1 MKNKGIMPLFMSF
14 VMVSQPITILAEEL
28 SSATT
33 PNGKFVLD
41 MDLSMNINN
50 KDFSVELKNETNT
63 VSGIASMEENKI
75 HFEKEVPAGT
85 YTLTIKSE
93 NYATYTK
100 QIKIDSSYATT
111 LSLDNNRMNYNSSSS
126 ENQKGIM
133 AFGDI
138 NSDGNVDD
146 KDSDLLINEI
156 ESGNNNTKY
165 DFNNDR
171 AVNVTDLSY
180 IAVNYGGNVDTKTVS
195 TILPEVI
202 KATHDENTTVQGN
215 IDDITSNSS
224 AYVTLSPTN
233 GNTISEENP
242 VKVDIEVKSENT
254 TSNGLVIQP
263 PKNSENLIQNG
274 TIDVTYIEDGQEKTV
289 TATIQQPKG
298 LILLSNSGPTVTI
311 EADGSIVVNIGKQVA
326 IKKVTINVT
335 ASSSST
341 NLVDIAK
348 VEFVNGMEN
357 RIPAPNLNIPT
368 IKEITPLGDD
378 SFKVTWSKEANV
390 SSYEVLV
397 NGHTFK
403 TTSNTITITKVGE
416 DVTTGVPYNVQV
428 RSINGDWKSP
438 YSETKTITLE
448 PTSIPAKPDSVTAK
462 GEIQSISVSWKK
474 MEHATSYNI
483 YYKLES
489 ESEYTVIKNITSTS
503 YKIYNLTPGGKYNIY
518 VTSVN
523 KIGESSPSDINK
535 ATVLSATATAM
546 PKYKL
551 INTGDEAGVLTD
563 NIKSVTNS
571 TDKLVTVYGGDN
583 AVVDNDPST
592 YTFVDHYDGGVY
604 YASPKGS
611 IIELSQTYKF
621 DTIRFAPHV
630 NHTWY
635 NGVKFYYKN
644 EKGSLVSKD
653 VESMNERRDKNGNIY
668 YDVKLTEPVTTDTFQ
683 LNIGVWYPDQKVAI
697 SEIKVYEYDSIEDD
711 IEALFTDD
719 MHLELTSNVD
729 EDTLKGLEERL
740 NTPDEVSGE
749 YHPFKDS
756 LQLDIDA
763 ARKLLNEQGLGGIIK
778 VDTSITSKAD
788 GHTTFALPLSDLQP
802 LGISATEGETITL
815 YVGKSG
821 AADGTATNLKVYA
834 TQVHGESDKWIT
846 EVATLKT
853 GKNDITIKSPSTT
866 ANERGGALYIAYTG
880 NKNAEEYSIRI
891 GNGDSIPV
899 LDITKAKTREDK
911 LALTKTYV
919 EKLEKHVNS
928 LEQKHN
934 ELHEGHEYDPKSC
947 SLNVTDIVMDNVM
960 YSFPATQVYTTLK
973 GSSLDEKAEQLL
985 KSMEAMEQEVDLF
998 YQHKGFNE
1006 NSTDTNRYPTQRL
1019 NIRYSTMF
1027 DGAFMYAGGKHIGIE
1042 YDSVPGLFTT
1052 TPVVSDENGKYISGG
1067 FSGWGIA
1074 HEIGHVINSSK
1085 YVNVEVTNNYFS
1097 MLAQSDDTN
1106 STARIPYSE
1115 VYKHVTSGT
1124 TGKANNVFTQLG
1136 MYWQLHMF
1144 YDNYYNYKTFNTY
1157 TEQFNN
1163 LFFARVDSY
1172 VRDTSKAPNGLTLN
1186 SDTDNNFMRLACAAA
1201 NKNLLP
1207 FFEAWGLVPNEGTKI
1222 YAEKFEKETAKIQY
1236 LDDDSR
1242 NYRLSGG
1249 KGMSNGT
1256 NVTSSIDYTKNSKQ
1270 VTINLSNSNSN
1281 DDAMLGYEIIR
1292 NGEVI
1297 AFVTA
1302 DNTSYTDTIKTE
1314 NNRVYT
1320 YEVIGYDRLLNETEV
1335 SKAGTVKVSHDGSIG
1350 KDGWTVETNMVS
1362 DDDEHIHAGDDSGH
1376 CEDTTISAIKNV
1388 INDNYSDNYIGTS
1401 NSNAEIILNLGSQEQ
1416 ITALKYTSTNPT
1428 TDGYTIYVSNNKK
1441 DWTPVKSGTLSGEQ
1455 SETIYFNK
1463 ADDPCMYI
1471 YDASYV
1477 KLVINNTTVSLS
1489 ELDILGPTGD
1499 NVELLQSG
1507 IGVLSEDFR
1516 YGTGEGDIIPQGSTI
1531 ITGTYKGN
1539 PAYNAVLLKNQY
1551 GNIINGYFIILAEVP
1566 ERGDIGEVSSGTWIY
1581 VVDDISS
1588 IESVKAELYRV
1599 DDAETLEGQRLV
1611 SDTLYTE
1618 IPEELPPIKI
1628 ESTVKPE
1635 DIVTAPIDD
1644 ELLENIEADITK
1656 NETEEN
1662 IIPNI
1667 SEDTIE
1673 EIITPDASEN
1683 ETENAVNTDTYEDET
1698 LETIT
1703 PDISED
1709 ESLDNVVEIAPAPE
1723 TEKEVTEA
1731 VEDIPVIEESDLIFE
1746 GNTDAITLSSNVT
1759 VSSESKNTATIKL
1772 NNSSNYSFLGVQT
1785 QINISDTSKITDIS
1799 MNWSEKASNATIK
1812 KCIFNKE
1819 KGTISI
1825 YVVSNSS
1832 LSDSED
1838 FDFGTL
1844 TIKSSSSNTVDLTV
1858 NTNKTV
1864 IVSKTFEQHKGE
1876 DINSSISVELTGSS
1890 NSNNSNSSS
1899 GSSSSSSS
1907 NTDTKPEED
1916 KTEEVKDEE
1925 NKTEETTTEDN
1936 TNNTSSN
1943 ASETFTDISASS
1955 WYYDAVNKAYNK
1967 KWFSGLS
1974 ENTFGPDNNMT
1985 RAMLVTVL
1993 GRFDNTVI
2001 NTTSNEFTDVP
2012 SDMYYAPYVSWA
2024 KQSNIVNGITETEFA
2039 PNSDITREQLAVM
2052 IYNYLKYKNVDMSS
2066 AINTTEFTDNTEIS
2080 SWANEAVN
2088 AVKALGIVNGRPDGS
2103 FNPKGTATRA
2113 EIATILSNIDNMNII
2128 K

>member
-14 VMVSQPITILAEEL
+14 VMVSQPITVLAEEL
-28 SSATT
+28 NSATT

-50 KDFSVELKNETNT
+50 KEFSVELKNDTNT
-63 VSGIASMEENKI
+63 VSGTASIEENKI
-75 HFEKEVPAGT
+75 QFEKEVPAGT

-111 LSLDNNRMNYNSSSS
+111 LSLDNNRMNYNPSIT

-138 NSDGNVDD
+138 NNDGNIDD

-156 ESGNNNTKY
+156 ESGNNNAKY
-165 DFNNDR
+165 DFNNDGS
-171 AVNVTDLSY
+171 VNVTDLSY

-195 TILPEVI
+195 TILPEAINATISASDNTNVI
-202 KATHDENTTVQGN
+202 GGN
-215 IDDITSNSS
+215 IEDITSSS
-224 AYVTLSPTN
+224 NTPVTLSPAN
-233 GNTISEENP
+233 SDTISEENP
-242 VKVDIEVKSENT
+242 VKVDIEVKSENIV
-254 TSNGLVIQP
+254 SDGLVIEA
-263 PKNSENLIQNG
+263 PKNSENLITGG
-274 TIDVTYIEDGQEKTV
+274 TIIVEDAEGNKYEAVITSSSARLLRNGGA
-289 TATIQQPKG
+289 TA
-298 LILLSNSGPTVTI
+298 TI
-311 EADGSIVVNIGKQVA
+311 EADGSIVVNIGRQVA

-335 ASSSST
+335 ASSSTS
-341 NLVDIAK
+341 LVDIAK

-368 IKEITPLGDD
+368 ITELTPLGDD
-378 SFKVTWSKEANV
+378 SFKVTWTKEPNV
-390 SSYEVLV
+390 SSYEVLI

-403 TTSNTITITKVGE
+403 TDDNTITITKVGE

-428 RSINGDWKSP
+428 RSINGDWKSQ
-438 YSETKTITLE
+438 YSDTKTITLE
-448 PTSIPAKPDSVTAK
+448 PTSVPAKPDSVTAK

-474 MEHATSYNI
+474 MEHATSYNV

-535 ATVLSATATAM
+535 ATVLNATATIM

-551 INTGDEAGVLTD
+551 INTGDEVGVLTD

-571 TDKLVTVYGGDN
+571 TDKLVTVYGGEN

-592 YTFVDHYDGGVY
+592 YTFVDHYDGGAY

-611 IIELSQTYKF
+611 TIELTQKYKF

-635 NGVKFYYKN
+635 DGVKFRYKN
-644 EKGSLVSKD
+644 ENGSLVEQKVEYMSKKI
-653 VESMNERRDKNGNIY
+653 DKNGNIY
-668 YDVKLTEPVTTDTFQ
+668 YDVKLQEPVTTDTFQ
-683 LNIGVWYPDQKVAI
+683 LNIGIWYPDQKVAI
-697 SEIKVYEYDSIEDD
+697 SEIKVYEYDSVEDD
-711 IEALFTDD
+711 VEALFTDD
-719 MHLELTSNVD
+719 MHLELNPNVN
-729 EDTLKGLEERL
+729 EDTLKALEDRL

-749 YHPFKDS
+749 YHPYKDS
-756 LQLDIDA
+756 IQLDIDA
-763 ARKLLNEQGLGGIIK
+763 ARKLLNQQGLGDVIK
-778 VDTSITSKAD
+778 VNTSITSKAD

-834 TQVHGESDKWIT
+834 TQVHGESDKWVT

-853 GKNDITIKSPSTT
+853 GKNDITITSPSTT

-891 GNGDSIPV
+891 GNGNSIPV
-899 LDITKAKTREDK
+899 LDITKGKTREDK
-911 LALTKTYV
+911 LTLVKTYV

-928 LEQKHN
+928 LEEKHN
-934 ELHEGHEYDPKSC
+934 DLHEEHKYDPKSC
-947 SLNVTDIVMDNVM
+947 SLNVTDIVMDTVM
-960 YSFPATQVYTTLK
+960 YSFPATQVYSALK
-973 GSSLDEKAEQLL
+973 GSSIDEKAEQLL
-985 KSMEAMEQEVDLF
+985 TSMEAMEQEVDLF

-1006 NSTDTNRYPTQRL
+1006 NSTDINRYPTQKL

-1042 YDSVPGLFTT
+1042 YDSVTGLFTT
-1052 TPVVSDENGKYISGG
+1052 TPVVSDANGKYISGG
-1067 FSGWGIA
+1067 YSGWGIA

-1097 MLAQSDDTN
+1097 MLSQSDDTN
-1106 STARIPYSE
+1106 STARIPYNE

-1144 YDNYYNYKTFNTY
+1144 YDNYYNYKTFDTY
-1157 TEQFNN
+1157 EEQFKN

-1172 VRDTSKAPNGLTLN
+1172 VRDASKAPNGLSLN
-1186 SDTDNNFMRLACAAA
+1186 SDADNNFMRLACAAA

-1207 FFEAWGLVPNEGTKI
+1207 FFEAWGLVPNEGTKT

-1236 LDDDSR
+1236 LDDNSR
-1242 NYRLSGG
+1242 NYRLSG
-1249 KGMSNGT
+1249 KEGMSAGT
-1256 NVTSSIDYTKNSKQ
+1256 SVTSSIDYTENSKQ
-1270 VTINLSNSNSN
+1270 VTINLSNSNKN

-1292 NGEVI
+1292 NGEVV

-1302 DNTSYTDTIKTE
+1302 DNSSYTDAIKTE

-1320 YEVIGYDRLLNETEV
+1320 YEVIGYDRLLNATEV

-1388 INDNYSDNYIGTS
+1388 INDNYSDTYTGTS
-1401 NSNAEIILNLGSQEQ
+1401 KGNAEIILNLGSEEQ
-1416 ITALKYTSTNPT
+1416 ITALKYTSKTPS
-1428 TDGYTIYVSNNKK
+1428 TDGYTVYVSTDKK
-1441 DWTPVKSGTLSGEQ
+1441 DWTPVKSGTLSGKE

-1477 KLVINNTTVSLS
+1477 KLVINNSTVSLS

-1507 IGVLSEDFR
+1507 IGVLSEDFK
-1516 YGTGEGDIIPQGSTI
+1516 YGIGEGDIISQGSTI

-1539 PAYNAVLLKNQY
+1539 PAYNAVLLKDQN

-1588 IESVKAELYRV
+1588 LESVKAELYRV

-1618 IPEELPPIKI
+1618 IPKDLPPIKI

-1635 DIVTAPIDD
+1635 DVVNAPVDD
-1644 ELLENIEADITK
+1644 ELLENTENAETDITES
-1656 NETEEN
+1656 ETEDALT
-1662 IIPNI
+1662 PDV
-1667 SEDTIE
+1667 SEDKTDE
-1673 EIITPDASEN
+1673 VIIPDASEN
-1683 ETENAVNTDTYEDET
+1683 ETEDATNSNTSEDET
-1698 LETIT
+1698 VESTT
-1703 PDISED
+1703 PDVSED
-1709 ESLDNVVEIAPAPE
+1709 ESLDNVVDIIPAPD
-1723 TEKEVTEA
+1723 TKTEVTEA
-1731 VEDIPVIEESDLIFE
+1731 VEDTPVIEESDLIFE
-1746 GNTDAITLSSNVT
+1746 GNADTITLSSNVT
-1759 VSSESKNTATIKL
+1759 ISSESKNTATIKL

-1785 QINISDTSKITDIS
+1785 QIKISDASKITNVS

-1844 TIKSSSSNTVDLTV
+1844 TIKSSSSKTVDLTV
-1858 NTNKTV
+1858 NTDKTV
-1864 IVSKTFEQHKGE
+1864 IVSKTFEQHNG
-1876 DINSSISVELTGSS
+1876 DDTGSSISVELKGSS
-1890 NSNNSNSSS
+1890 GSGSSS
-1899 GSSSSSSS
+1899 SSSSSSS

-1916 KTEEVKDEE
+1916 KNEEIKDEEVKDEE
-1925 NKTEETTTEDN
+1925 VKDEN
-1936 TNNTSSN
+1936 TNTNSSS
-1943 ASETFTDISASS
+1943 ASETFTDISTSS
-1955 WYYDAVNKAYNK
+1955 WYYDAVNKAYNN
-1967 KWFSGLS
+1967 KWFSGLT
-1974 ENTFGPDNNMT
+1974 ENSFGPDNNMT

-2001 NTTSNEFTDVP
+2001 NTTSNEFTDIP

-2024 KQSNIVNGITETEFA
+2024 KESNIVNGMTETEFA

-2066 AINTTEFTDNTEIS
+2066 AINTTEFTDNAEIS
-2080 SWANEAVN
+2080 SWANKAVN
-2088 AVKALGIVNGRPDGS
+2088 TVKALGIVNGRPDGS